1 MTKVVLPTS
10 PPSRGNWV
18 QTERAAHEAWAALMR
33 SSPRAAELM
42 HHLVARVG
50 EHNAVVISQDD
61 LARMMGKSKRTVI
74 RAAQDLAD
82 ANWIEVRQVGKS
94 GGVNAYVINDR
105 IAWSGKRDGIR
116 YSLFSASVV
125 VSDQNQPD
133 AEALGMQKPLR
144 QLPKIGEGQLPT
156 GEGLPPPSE
165 PALPGMEP
173 DLPQP
178 EALPEIALGKNEEL
192 LTGKDGK
199 LYIRKTHD
207 SRNYN
212 PDGTYEVLGKFT
224 QTIELTP
231 QEMANRLSNPLH
243 SED

>member
-1 MTKVVLPTS
+1 MTKAAL
-10 PPSRGNWV
+10 PPSPAPRGNWV

-74 RAAQDLAD
+74 RAAQDLAE
-82 ANWIEVRQVGKS
+82 ANWIEVRQVGRS

-105 IAWSGKRDGIR
+105 VAWSGKRDGIR

-133 AEALGMQKPLR
+133 AETLGHQAPLR
-144 QLPKIGEGQLPT
+144 QLPKIGESQLPS
-156 GEGLPPPSE
+156 GEGLPPP
-165 PALPGMEP
+165 
-173 DLPQP
+173 
-178 EALPEIALGKNEEL
+178 
-192 LTGKDGK
+192 
-199 LYIRKTHD
+199 
-207 SRNYN
+207 
-212 PDGTYEVLGKFT
+212 
-224 QTIELTP
+224 
-231 QEMANRLSNPLH
+231 
-243 SED
+243 

>member
-1 MTKVVLPTS
+1 
-10 PPSRGNWV
+10 
-18 QTERAAHEAWAALMR
+18 
-33 SSPRAAELM
+33 M

-74 RAAQDLAD
+74 RAAQDLAE

-105 IAWSGKRDGIR
+105 VAWSGKRDGIR
-116 YSLFSASVV
+116 YSLFSAAVV

-133 AEALGMQKPLR
+133 ADTLGHQAPLR
-144 QLPKIGEGQLPT
+144 QLPKIGESQLPS
-156 GEGLPPPSE
+156 GDGLPPPSE

-178 EALPEIALGKNEEL
+178 EAPPEMTLSENEEL
-192 LTGKDGK
+192 VRGRDGQ
-199 LYIRKTHD
+199 LQIRQTLDNRK
-207 SRNYN
+207 YKA
-212 PDGTYEVLGKFT
+212 DGTYEVLG
-224 QTIELTP
+224 QVAIMIELTP
-231 QEMANRLSNPLH
+231 
-243 SED
+243 SEIAKRTSS